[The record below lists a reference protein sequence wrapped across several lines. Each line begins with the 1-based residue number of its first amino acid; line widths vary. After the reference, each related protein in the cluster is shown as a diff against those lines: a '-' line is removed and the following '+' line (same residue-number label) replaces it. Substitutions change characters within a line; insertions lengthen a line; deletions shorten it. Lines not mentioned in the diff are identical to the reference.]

1 MTVSGYG
8 RGLLIAGG
16 VVSLLAV
23 GAVLAL
29 IGSPSAQRESRLDA
43 ARIRDLVH
51 IEQLVNTH
59 ARRGNAL
66 PPSLEALGGNARLV
80 DPVSGLAY
88 GYTVVDPA
96 TFRLC
101 ATFATDSRN
110 ALRQAEPWMQRDWQ
124 HPVGETCFDRTL
136 EQAARPAA
144 EASMP

>member
-8 RGLLIAGG
+8 RGLLVAGG
-16 VVSLLAV
+16 LVALLAV
-23 GAVLAL
+23 GTVLVL

-43 ARIRDLVH
+43 ARIRDLVR

-59 ARRGNAL
+59 ARRENAL
-66 PPSLEALGGNARLV
+66 PASLAALGGNARVV

-88 GYTVVDPA
+88 GYTVVDPR

-124 HPVGETCFDRTL
+124 HPVGEACFDRTL
-136 EQAARPAA
+136 ERGVQAESPD
-144 EASMP
+144 SVP